1 MVKVTKQAAEK
12 FNEMKQ
18 RIKDPENAILRVAFA
33 GYGWGGPKLQLTL
46 DELKSSNDVIIKSE
60 GINVAYSSDLKEYV
74 DGSTIDYSN
83 SWFTR
88 GFTIFGGNSS
98 SC

>member
-1 MVKVTKQAAEK
+1 MVKFTKQAVEK
-12 FNEMKQ
+12 FNEMRK
-18 RIKDPENAILRVAFA
+18 KTKNPENAMLRVVFA
-33 GYGWGGPKLQLTL
+33 GYGWGGPRLQLTL
-46 DELKSSNDVIIKSE
+46 DELKNGDDVIIKSE
-60 GINVAYSSDLKEYV
+60 GINVAYSPELEAYIN
-74 DGSTIDYSN
+74 GSTIDYSN

>member
-1 MVKVTKQAAEK
+1 MVKVTKQAIEK

-18 RIKDPENAILRVAFA
+18 RVKDPENAILRVVFA

-46 DELKSSNDVIIKSE
+46 DELKNSDDVITKSE
-60 GINVAYSSDLKEYV
+60 GINVAYSPELEAYIN
-74 DGSTIDYSN
+74 GSTIDYSN

-88 GFTIFGGNSS
+88 GFTIYGGNFS